1 MKGSPGFAAVSLI
14 ALAAACAPADE
25 ASEAGVETDAGLRT
39 YVETL
44 GNDTMAIERFR
55 RESDRIE
62 GTLVVRAPMTEVH
75 TYTAELGGDGGVT
88 RLSGTIAVP
97 GTNPGARPDR
107 SYEYHVRGDSADI
120 VTVSG
125 SDTTRSTIALPEGA
139 FPVPPRTPAPPSFLA
154 LAAERMPDQN
164 AEGLP
169 DRNAETPLALI
180 NPFASRPAQS
190 GLVRRADGSVGVLYF
205 GNPLLVSR
213 EADGTIRVSGRET
226 TMRIE
231 IAPADGSLDV
241 LALADDFAARDAAGA
256 GIGVPSPADTARG
269 SVAGAELE
277 IAYSQPAVRGRHVWG
292 GLVPFGEVWR
302 TGANAATTF
311 STSADIVLGDVAIP
325 AGEYT
330 LWTLFSEN
338 GGTLIVNSQ
347 TGQWG
352 TAYDAAQDFARTSL
366 EQESVPSPMER
377 FTIGVEGDASGGR
390 LTLTWDDRRYFVP
403 ISAGG

>member
-1 MKGSPGFAAVSLI
+1 MKGSPSFAAVSVI
-14 ALAAACAPADE
+14 ALAAACAPADQ
-25 ASEAGVETDAGLRT
+25 ASDAGAEADAALQT
-39 YVETL
+39 YVEML
-44 GNDTMAIERFR
+44 GTDTMAIERFR
-55 RESDRIE
+55 READRIE

-75 TYTAELGGDGGVT
+75 TYTAELGGDGSVT

-97 GTNPGARPDR
+97 GTNAGARPDR
-107 SYEYHVRGDSADI
+107 SYEAVVRGDSVDI
-120 VTVSG
+120 ETVSG
-125 SDTTRSTIALPEGA
+125 VDTTRTTMAMPEA
-139 FPVPPRTPAPPSFLA
+139 AMPVPPRTPAPPSFLA
-154 LAAERMPDQN
+154 LAADRLPDQA
-164 AEGLP
+164 AE
-169 DRNAETPLALI
+169 APLALI
-180 NPFASRPAQS
+180 NPFANGPTRS
-190 GLVRRADGSVGVLYF
+190 GLVRGADGSVGVLYF

-231 IAPADGSLDV
+231 IAPADGPLDV
-241 LALADDFAARDAAGA
+241 LALADDFAARDAAGT
-256 GIGVPSPADTARG
+256 GIGVPSPADTASG
-269 SVAGAELE
+269 TVAGADLE
-277 IAYSQPAVRGRHVWG
+277 IAYSQPAVRGREVWG

-330 LWTLFSEN
+330 LWTLFSED

-352 TAYDAAQDFARTSL
+352 TAYDEAQDFARTSL
-366 EQESVPSPMER
+366 EQEPVPNPVER
-377 FTIGVEGDASGGR
+377 FTIGVEGDAGGGR